1 MRKIAVL
8 FICLLALLPLS
19 ADAGFSIDSYSVDID
34 VLPSRAAYISEELN
48 VDFTQ
53 PSHGII
59 RDIQTVFPG
68 VRAKVSDIQG
78 SAIAGAERNGDFLS
92 VLMGDGSRMVVGP
105 VSYSLSYLYDIGSD
119 RYRGYDEFYY
129 NIVSPAWASGMSQVE
144 FSVHFPY
151 PIDAD
156 RVWLTYGPDG
166 SLAQLP
172 VNVSQDGMT
181 VYGNYEGLPPYNAI
195 TLRVE
200 MDDGYF
206 YEASRPIPIYIFSIA
221 VSLLSFIAV
230 LLVWYLRGRDEK
242 PVISPEFYP
251 PEEFSPMDA
260 AYILDG
266 SLSDRAVSAM
276 LIYWAEKGC
285 MTIEDEGKDDFSF
298 TRIEFPASGNEV
310 EDYLFSSFFS
320 SEHVDIETLRRTGF
334 YMQAAEAG
342 RKEGM
347 RFTGS
352 KALYTPSS
360 EKLRKLVL
368 RLMIIPVIIHALLA
382 SLEMPGFFTIF
393 LLVPSFMACM
403 VSMQLGKHMAAANT
417 VKEKLRSTGPLLFF
431 VAFIFVFILIALSQT
446 GLMPFGA
453 AVVDTAIFLISL
465 VLSMI
470 AAGHINR
477 MTEYGRK
484 AVEKILGYRE
494 FIDKA
499 EKDKIKRLSEENPG
513 TFYKTLPYAMAFGLE
528 EKWTEA
534 FRDISIEPVSWY
546 TGDIMMAATFGRR
559 WHYAY
564 SSRIMPQNNMPRG
577 GVGTFRGSSGHA
589 GGGFSGGGG
598 SSW

>member
-1 MRKIAVL
+1 MRKAFVFL
-8 FICLLALLPLS
+8 LLCLALLPVAAENFRIL
-19 ADAGFSIDSYSVDID
+19 DYSVDISVD
-34 VLPSRAAYISEELN
+34 KAKSLLVTESITL
-48 VDFTQ
+48 DFTI
-53 PSHGII
+53 PSHGFI
-59 RDIQTVFPG
+59 RDIEYRFGSVK
-68 VRAKVSDIQG
+68 ADISEVNASEPFQM
-78 SAIAGAERNGDFLS
+78 ND
-92 VLMGDGSRMVVGP
+92 DGSEVTLRFGTSDKFIRGVHTY
-105 VSYSLSYLYDIGSD
+105 SY
-119 RYRGYDEFYY
+119 RYRYTLPADDYSDYDELYY
-129 NIVSPAWASGMSQVE
+129 NIVSANAWRTDMDCVSFSITFPSPLSEDRIWVTSGRYGSQSLLPFSLSADGLTVRGEYSSLPA
-144 FSVHFPY
+144 
-151 PIDAD
+151 
-156 RVWLTYGPDG
+156 LC
-166 SLAQLP
+166 
-172 VNVSQDGMT
+172 
-181 VYGNYEGLPPYNAI
+181 AI
-195 TLRVE
+195 TVRAE

-285 MTIEDEGKDDFSF
+285 MTIEDGGKDDFSF

-334 YMQAAEAG
+334 YMQASEAG

-360 EKLRKLVL
+360 EKLRKLVF

-393 LLVPSFMACM
+393 LLVPSFMAYM

-431 VAFIFVFILIALSQT
+431 VAFIFVFILMTLSQT

-577 GVGTFRGSSGHA
+577 GAGTFRGSSGHA